1 VLEGLRSFAAYDA
14 LRRTLLQELEVRS
27 AIPVELSAGRAV
39 LEVDGP
45 YSAAAL
51 QQALLE
57 SVGEGLRVVPLD
69 QDGQTLTLLVD
80 WTPPPPSPA
89 PLADADPTPPD

>member
-1 VLEGLRSFAAYDA
+1 M
-14 LRRTLLQELEVRS
+14 RS

-45 YSAAAL
+45 YSAEAL

-57 SVGEGLRVVPLD
+57 SVEEGLRVVPLD

-80 WTPPPPSPA
+80 WTPPLPSPA
-89 PLADADPTPPD
+89 PLADADPAPPD